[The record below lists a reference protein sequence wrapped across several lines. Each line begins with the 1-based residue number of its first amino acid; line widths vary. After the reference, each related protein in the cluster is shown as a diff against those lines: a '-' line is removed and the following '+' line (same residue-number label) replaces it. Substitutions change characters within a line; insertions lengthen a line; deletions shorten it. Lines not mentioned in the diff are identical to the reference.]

1 MTDWGRGSYELTAS
15 QSAPVAPLVV
25 DAAEPVENLKLLD
38 LACGTGNAA
47 LVAARRGARV
57 TGLDGATR
65 LLEVAAG
72 RADAED
78 LRVDWIE
85 GDFHELPFAEDSF
98 DVVTSVF
105 GLIFAERPAQA
116 TAEVA
121 RILGPN
127 GRLAITTWLD
137 EGPMA
142 GIQSIFQKWIGP
154 ALEQPAGESDE
165 ADEAPPFDWGDRDRL
180 RMLFAEHG
188 ISIRCDRQALTIT
201 AESPEAQNE
210 AWFAHHP
217 FWLEA
222 LDLLD
227 ETDRSTLREE
237 CLAGLRAANEDRSGF
252 RVTLP
257 YLLALGSPV

>member
-15 QSAPVAPLVV
+15 QSAPVAPLVI

-47 LVAARRGARV
+47 LVGARRDARV
-57 TGLDGATR
+57 TGLDGAPR

-72 RADAED
+72 RAEAED

-105 GLIFAERPAQA
+105 GLIFAERPEQA

-142 GIQSIFQKWIGP
+142 GIQS
-154 ALEQPAGESDE
+154 EN
-165 ADEAPPFDWGDRDRL
+165 
-180 RMLFAEHG
+180 
-188 ISIRCDRQALTIT
+188 LTRRT
-201 AESPEAQNE
+201 RPRHSTGATGTNCACCSRSAES
-210 AWFAHHP
+210 
-217 FWLEA
+217 
-222 LDLLD
+222 
-227 ETDRSTLREE
+227 RSDATGR
-237 CLAGLRAANEDRSGF
+237 R
-252 RVTLP
+252 
-257 YLLALGSPV
+257 